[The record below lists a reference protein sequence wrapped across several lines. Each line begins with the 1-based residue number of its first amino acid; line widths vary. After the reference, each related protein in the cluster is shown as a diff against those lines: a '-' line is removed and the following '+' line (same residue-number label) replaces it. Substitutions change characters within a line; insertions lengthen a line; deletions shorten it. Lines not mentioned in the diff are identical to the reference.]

1 MDLLHRATHALAA
14 DPAWQPRIEEFLVF
28 FTWPWMLSLLTFTAV
43 LWLPRLRD
51 LGRVLGQTPRP
62 ARWAFAGVLLLG
74 AALRVGWIPHAPQVY
89 FDEFN
94 FLETARALA
103 ESRVYH
109 APQVLSDSR
118 IVPVPPAWAFTLSL
132 AFSAGG
138 PTLEAVCSTSVALAM
153 ASLVL
158 AFLVGRLLFERSLPA
173 VILALF
179 LAVLP
184 VHLRMSG
191 SAALETGSLASL
203 LLTWVALLMYRRD
216 RRPAWLYCAA
226 LAAAW
231 LMNWRM
237 ENPFA
242 VFPATLVA
250 WLVLDDRRRET
261 LRSPHLYM
269 TVATAYLLALPG
281 IVADVYGMGRDFYV
295 FYGEAAQRAQ
305 FVRENVANNLLYWVD
320 GRIHPLPL
328 TLLAAAGLWT
338 WRPLRL
344 PLAWLGWTAC
354 LHVFYTLNPSADF
367 GVHHTLDSW
376 RNALQPALGVLVLA
390 AAGCEGLRSRLSAR
404 PAAAVAP
411 LLLVGAL
418 ATPSLYAGFVH
429 AQHPWMREFAML
441 RAAAARMPQDAHL
454 YLDGRHEHMRLPEL
468 RLAVAAY
475 ATGRKWSL
483 MPQDDGRQ
491 ALVDVELYREIQRER
506 VFLYYFGQNRS
517 DWDATRRRWLGE
529 HLAMR
534 VVSGLAVPGGAYTFT
549 LYEVDGLT
557 PQGRRRLEGDRTAF
571 AEGGR

>member
-1 MDLLHRATHALAA
+1 MDLLYRSTHALAS
-14 DPAWQPRIEEFLVF
+14 DPTWQPRIEEFLVF
-28 FTWPWMLSLLTFTAV
+28 FTWPWMLALLVFTLV
-43 LWLPRLRD
+43 LWLPRLPD
-51 LGRVLGQTPRP
+51 LARLFADTPRR
-62 ARWAFAGVLLLG
+62 ARWAFAGVLLVA
-74 AALRVGWIPHAPQVY
+74 AALRLGWIPHAPQVY

-94 FLETARALA
+94 FLETARGLS

-118 IVPVPPAWAFTLSL
+118 IVPVPPAWAFSLSL
-132 AFSAGG
+132 AFSAAG
-138 PTLEAVCSTSVALAM
+138 PTLEAVCSSAVALSL
-153 ASLVL
+153 ASVGLV
-158 AFLVGRLLFERSLPA
+158 FLVGRLLFERTLPS
-173 VILALF
+173 VLLALF

-191 SAALETGSLASL
+191 SAALETGSCASL
-203 LLTWVALLMYRRD
+203 LLTWLALLMYRRD

-226 LAAAW
+226 LGAAW

-250 WLVLDDRRRET
+250 WLALDERRGQT
-261 LRSPHLYM
+261 LRSPHLYLA
-269 TVATAYLLALPG
+269 VAAAYLLALPG
-281 IVADVYGMGRDFYV
+281 LVADVYGMGRDFYV
-295 FYGEAAQRAQ
+295 FYGDAAQRAQ
-305 FVRENVANNLLYWVD
+305 FVQENVTNNVVYWVD
-320 GRIHPLPL
+320 GRIHPWPL
-328 TLLAAAGLWT
+328 TLLAAVGLWT

-344 PLAWLGWTAC
+344 PLAWLGWTAA

-390 AAGCEGLRSRLSAR
+390 AAGCDGLRSRM
-404 PAAAVAP
+404 PVAVAP
-411 LLLVGAL
+411 LLVAGAL
-418 ATPSLYAGFVH
+418 ATPFVYAGFVH

-441 RAAAARMPQDAHL
+441 RAASARLPQDARL
-454 YLDGRHEHMRLPEL
+454 FLDGRHEHMRLPEL
-468 RLAVAAY
+468 RLAVAGY
-475 ATGRKWSL
+475 ATGREWSL
-483 MPQDDGRQ
+483 MPQDDAQ
-491 ALVDVELYREIQRER
+491 KALVDVELYRELRRER

-517 DWDATRRRWLGE
+517 DWDATRRRWLGD

-557 PQGRRRLEGDRTAF
+557 PLGRRRLEGDRTAF